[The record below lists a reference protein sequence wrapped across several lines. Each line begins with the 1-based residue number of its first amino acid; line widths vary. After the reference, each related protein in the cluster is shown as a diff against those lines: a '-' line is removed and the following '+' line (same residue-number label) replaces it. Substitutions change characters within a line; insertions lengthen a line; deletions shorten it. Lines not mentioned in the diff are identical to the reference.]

1 MGADNEQAVNNL
13 SFRTEDLLTD
23 LFRDKEDF
31 GRGITTVTDEEIQA
45 RNLWVQ
51 ISYTCCF
58 IHHE

>member
-45 RNLWVQ
+45 RNLWEQ

-58 IHHE
+58 IYHE